1 MLRLY
6 LRVQPTLLSC
16 IVLTLN
22 EQKHLGDCLAS
33 LNWAD
38 EVIVFDSFS
47 TDNTEVTAKEHGV
60 KFIQHKFENY
70 GAQRDAALKATRAD
84 WVFFVD
90 ADERATPEL
99 EKEIRAVT
107 ASPSAVGWWVPRHNY
122 IFGKLTLHAGWY
134 PDYQLRLLKR
144 DRAHYDPTRPVHEL
158 VKLDG
163 AEGYLKS
170 PLIHLNYE
178 TVDEFINKQNYYAHY
193 DAERLRLEGK
203 RAKLQNLITRP
214 MQEFWRRFITYQG
227 WRDGLHGLRL
237 SLLMGYFQF
246 VVYRSLYETQK

>member
-1 MLRLY
+1 MI
-6 LRVQPTLLSC
+6 SC
-16 IVLTLN
+16 IILTLN

-47 TDNTEVTAKEHGV
+47 NDNTEAIAKEHGA

-70 GAQRDAALKATRAD
+70 GAQRDAALKTTQAD

-107 ASPSAVGWWVPRHNY
+107 ASPEIVGWWVPRHNY

-144 DRAHYDPTRPVHEL
+144 DRALYDPTRPVHEL
-158 VKLDG
+158 VNLDG
-163 AEGYLKS
+163 AEGFLQS

-178 TVDEFINKQNYYAHY
+178 TVGEFIKKQNYYARY

-203 RAKLQNLITRP
+203 HAKLQNLLTRP
-214 MQEFWRRFITYQG
+214 IQEFLRRFITYHG

-237 SLLMGYFQF
+237 SVLMGYFQY
-246 VVYRSLYETQK
+246 VVYRSLYQTQE